1 MGPAGQHE
9 TVVVIV
15 VDQTGPVPSF
25 LIVEGGEHVKPNG
38 RDVENVS
45 AFQAHAAATPGCS
58 FSSNTHRSAL
68 QAALAPAGGAAFAG
82 GAGAAGA
89 AGAAV
94 PANPTEALIDRIV
107 TSIANSRSPSTKH
120 KITCAALVAIISSD
134 PATAA
139 AALATLIANLTSAAA
154 LAAGA
159 LAAGALAAGGAGAP
173 FAAGGAGA
181 AEHTVLLLAEE
192 AFAQGRGDDAI
203 ATLVSAASAVHGGD
217 LIKQSVVAAA
227 TACYRVKF
235 VDGTDDNSRRGT
247 QAGREALV
255 EYDRLVALGMPP
267 NDAAMATRLGR
278 ILCPRAVATYGCVKG
293 EAVAG
298 RPYYVEAEREL
309 FEEIGLDVRGAG
321 ALIAVTPT
329 VFLLEGGPYHAQIDT
344 VLTARCGRGPGL
356 GAGGAVAGAAGGAGG
371 AGAVPI
377 REGEVLSWEWMT
389 GPTLSSSLNA
399 DTLSAFR
406 ALLNVFGINGI
417 RRSLSKSPVPE
428 LATMFATATAT
439 PAAAGGA
446 GGAGGAAGGAGGAAG
461 GAGASATPPSAA
473 KAGATYV
480 PPHLRAGGAGGAGA
494 ATPPSAA
501 QAGATPPSAAQAG
514 ATYVPPHMR
523 VGGAG
528 GGGGG
533 GAGGRQ
539 AQGPRYGTGFGGSV
553 GSGGSGGS
561 GSAKWGKPGPGPRRN
576 SRSRTHRTNR
586 TNRTN
591 RTHSTRRK
599 SRRNRTYR
607 R

>member
-15 VDQTGPVPSF
+15 VDQTGPAPSF

-45 AFQAHAAATPGCS
+45 VFQAHAAATPGCS

-68 QAALAPAGGAAFAG
+68 QAALAPAGGAG
-82 GAGAAGA
+82 GAATAATA

-120 KITCAALVAIISSD
+120 KVTCAALVAIISSD

-154 LAAGA
+154 LAAP
-159 LAAGALAAGGAGAP
+159 ALAAGGGAP
-173 FAAGGAGA
+173 PALASGGAGGGAA

-356 GAGGAVAGAAGGAGG
+356 GSGGAAAAGG

-446 GGAGGAAGGAGGAAG
+446 AGGAGAGGAAGATPPSAAKAAAGTYVPPHMRAGGAGGATPPSAAIAATPPSAAIAAATYVPPHMRAGAAGGAGGAG
-461 GAGASATPPSAA
+461 ATPPSAA
-473 KAGATYV
+473 KAGA
-480 PPHLRAGGAGGAGA
+480 A
-494 ATPPSAA
+494 
-501 QAGATPPSAAQAG
+501 
-514 ATYVPPHMR
+514 
-523 VGGAG
+523 
-528 GGGGG
+528 

-539 AQGPRYGTGFGGSV
+539 AQGPRYGTGFG

-576 SRSRTHRTNR
+576 SRSRT
-586 TNRTN
+586 NRTN